1 MHYLL
6 LNSNYLVIKQF
17 SIVILFTCIY
27 YNIMKDLVNEILKH
41 ATITITYETTRS
53 KGSNDFY
60 NLQDLKKWLD
70 NNPLIAEQLGYVKK
84 K

>member
-1 MHYLL
+1 M
-6 LNSNYLVIKQF
+6 
-17 SIVILFTCIY
+17 
-27 YNIMKDLVNEILKH
+27 NEIKKENIKS
-41 ATITITYETTRS
+41 ATITVSYETTRS

-70 NNPLIAEQLGYVKK
+70 NNPLIADQLGYVKK

>member
-1 MHYLL
+1 MTD
-6 LNSNYLVIKQF
+6 SK
-17 SIVILFTCIY
+17 
-27 YNIMKDLVNEILKH
+27 NETVKL
-41 ATITITYETTRS
+41 ATITVSYETTRS

-70 NNPLIAEQLGYVKK
+70 NNPLIADKLGYTKK

>member
-1 MHYLL
+1 M
-6 LNSNYLVIKQF
+6 VE
-17 SIVILFTCIY
+17 VG
-27 YNIMKDLVNEILKH
+27 NEKVKM
-41 ATITITYETTRS
+41 ATITVSYETTRS

-70 NNPLIAEQLGYVKK
+70 NNPLIAEKLGYVKK